1 MSTLPSTRDASSVSP
16 PQVEASTRPTPATLK
31 RAVEE
36 LRPVWMS
43 LDHGQRA
50 KAILRLW
57 DICDRE
63 GVDPELALELLDN
76 LNQCD

>member
-1 MSTLPSTRDASSVSP
+1 MSILPSTRDASSVSP
-16 PQVEASTRPTPATLK
+16 PQVEASTRPVGASTPAALV

-50 KAILRLW
+50 KAIRKLW
-57 DICDRE
+57 AICERE
-63 GVDPELALELLDN
+63 GCDPELALDLLDAI
-76 LNQCD
+76 